1 MSDSHDYIDINEV
14 FEVLNG
20 SRIEHVSN
28 EEFRD
33 LSFGAP
39 AAERDTPLASY
50 FVESEAYKAVESGKK
65 YIVLGNRG
73 SGKSAIF
80 RVIAERE
87 KLSGGI
93 VIQLSPED
101 YSYEM
106 LSSTMRPESEGAWAK
121 QGAYTAAWKYLLF
134 IQIMKEL
141 NKTGSRLKR
150 GPAADIYNYLRDH
163 VEGQQTNPIGVMIS
177 FLKRMEGIKLGTYEA
192 SLKARELDKLYRLEE
207 INALIPHII
216 DLCEKQKMTVLIDEL
231 DKGWDSSEDAK
242 SFIAGLF
249 QAAIA
254 TNQYHPNLRVII
266 SLRQELYDSIPALY
280 EDAQKYRDVMQFVYW
295 DESELLKLLANRI
308 RHAVPR
314 LSNVAD
320 GQAWTAVFPDTLDF
334 RQSKTFNYLV
344 DRTLYRPREII
355 QFASDIIETAKKNG
369 SSTINYTTITE
380 AEVLYSQARTQD
392 IAAEFK
398 FQYPNLIHIFEFFRG
413 RFYSFARTEAETIA
427 TEISLREPRFGT
439 DPAWAYLQD
448 PEFLLD
454 VLWRVGFLRA
464 QVVGGIKARRRSGSQ
479 YVGPHQ
485 IASINPKS
493 ITRYQVHPMFR
504 IFLSMKEPK
513 GPGQVEIDATTAEH
527 TSGS

>member
-1 MSDSHDYIDINEV
+1 MSEAKSSYVGGSEV
-14 FEVLNG
+14 SLVKTKLTDA
-20 SRIEHVSN
+20 
-28 EEFRD
+28 EFAS

-50 FVESEAYKAVESGKK
+50 FVESEAYQAVQAGRK

-80 RVIAERE
+80 RVLAERE
-87 KLSGGI
+87 KTANSV

-106 LSSTMRPESEGAWAK
+106 LSSTMRAEKEGSWAK

-134 IQIMKEL
+134 VQIMKEL
-141 NKTGSRLKR
+141 NKGGAKLKR
-150 GPAADIYNYLRDH
+150 GAEAAIYNYLRDH

-177 FLKRMEGIKLGTYEA
+177 FLKRMEGIKVGKYEA
-192 SLKARELDKLYRLEE
+192 SFKAHELDKLYRLEE
-207 INALIPHII
+207 LIELIPEIRNICINKRII
-216 DLCEKQKMTVLIDEL
+216 VLVDEL

-254 TNQYHPNLRVII
+254 INQIHENLRVVV

-295 DESELLKLLANRI
+295 DEDALLKLLAKRI
-308 RHAVPR
+308 RHAVPD
-314 LSNVAD
+314 LTNAD
-320 GQAWTAVFPDTLDF
+320 DQNTWTAVFPEALDF

-355 QFASDIIETAKKNG
+355 QFASDIIETAKRNG
-369 SSTINYTTITE
+369 STDIRYTTITE

-398 FQYPNLIHIFEFFRG
+398 FQYPNLIDIFELFRG
-413 RFYSFARTEAETIA
+413 RAYSFTRSEAEAIA
-427 TEISLREPRFGT
+427 TEISLRETRPLGESS
-439 DPAWAYLQD
+439 WAYLQD
-448 PEFLLD
+448 PEVILD

-485 IASINPKS
+485 IASINPKG

-504 IFLSMKEPK
+504 VFLSMREPK
-513 GPGQVEIDATTAEH
+513 GAGQGENISAE
-527 TSGS
+527 SDS

>member
-1 MSDSHDYIDINEV
+1 M
-14 FEVLNG
+14 
-20 SRIEHVSN
+20 SN
-28 EEFRD
+28 ESKIESGIPLPIQPAKISSAEFAL

-50 FVESEAYKAVESGKK
+50 FVESEAYQAVQAGRK

-80 RVIAERE
+80 RVLAERE
-87 KLSGGI
+87 KSSGSV

-106 LSSTMRPESEGAWAK
+106 LSSTMRAEKEGAWAK

-134 IQIMKEL
+134 IQIMKEM
-141 NKTGSRLKR
+141 NKGGSRIKR
-150 GPAADIYNYLRDH
+150 GAEAAIYNYLRDH
-163 VEGQQTNPIGVMIS
+163 VEGQQTNPIGIMIS
-177 FLKRMEGIKLGTYEA
+177 FLKRMEGIKLGSLEA
-192 SLKARELDKLYRLEE
+192 SFKSRELDKMYRLEE
-207 INALIPHII
+207 LTSLIPQIQEM
-216 DLCEKQKMTVLIDEL
+216 CSRRKVVVLVDEL

-254 TNQYHPNLRVII
+254 VNQVHESLRVVV

-280 EDAQKYRDVMQFVYW
+280 EDAQKYRDVVQFVYW
-295 DESELLKLLANRI
+295 DEDSLLKLLSKRI
-308 RHAVPR
+308 RHAIPS
-314 LSNVAD
+314 L
-320 GQAWTAVFPDTLDF
+320 QALDDASTWTSVFPDTLDF

-355 QFASDIIETAKKNG
+355 QFASDIIDTAKRN
-369 SSTINYTTITE
+369 SSQEIRYTTITE

-398 FQYPNLIHIFEFFRG
+398 FQYPHLINIFEFFRG
-413 RFYSFARTEAETIA
+413 RVYSFTRSEAEAIA
-427 TEISLREPRFGT
+427 LEISLKDPRVADET
-439 DPAWAYLQD
+439 TWAHMQE
-448 PEFLLD
+448 PEFILD

-485 IASINPKS
+485 INSINPKG

-504 IFLSMKEPK
+504 VFLSMREPK
-513 GPGQVEIDATTAEH
+513 GTAQGELQYSEVIDGQR
-527 TSGS
+527 TSELS

>member
-1 MSDSHDYIDINEV
+1 
-14 FEVLNG
+14 
-20 SRIEHVSN
+20 
-28 EEFRD
+28 
-33 LSFGAP
+33 
-39 AAERDTPLASY
+39 
-50 FVESEAYKAVESGKK
+50 
-65 YIVLGNRG
+65 
-73 SGKSAIF
+73 
-80 RVIAERE
+80 
-87 KLSGGI
+87 
-93 VIQLSPED
+93 
-101 YSYEM
+101 
-106 LSSTMRPESEGAWAK
+106 
-121 QGAYTAAWKYLLF
+121 
-134 IQIMKEL
+134 
-141 NKTGSRLKR
+141 
-150 GPAADIYNYLRDH
+150 
-163 VEGQQTNPIGVMIS
+163 
-177 FLKRMEGIKLGTYEA
+177 
-192 SLKARELDKLYRLEE
+192 
-207 INALIPHII
+207 
-216 DLCEKQKMTVLIDEL
+216 
-231 DKGWDSSEDAK
+231 
-242 SFIAGLF
+242 
-249 QAAIA
+249 
-254 TNQYHPNLRVII
+254 
-266 SLRQELYDSIPALY
+266 
-280 EDAQKYRDVMQFVYW
+280 MQFVYW

-398 FQYPNLIHIFEFFRG
+398 FQYPNLINIFEFFRG